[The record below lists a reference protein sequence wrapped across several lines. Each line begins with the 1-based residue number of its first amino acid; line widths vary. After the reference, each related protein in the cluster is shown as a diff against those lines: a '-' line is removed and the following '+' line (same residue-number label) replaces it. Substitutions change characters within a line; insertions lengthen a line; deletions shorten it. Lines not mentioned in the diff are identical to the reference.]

1 VFSSAER
8 YSEKD
13 REHTWRRSPKERL
26 HASKGGEMTSEL
38 TPESMDLLCKLLKD
52 AIQVHP
58 EARPVVMSLV
68 DTLMDHHVRQE
79 QWGSILFC
87 VWQELQE
94 ESGSGAYNDGSGR

>member
-1 VFSSAER
+1 
-8 YSEKD
+8 
-13 REHTWRRSPKERL
+13 
-26 HASKGGEMTSEL
+26 MTPEL
-38 TPESMDLLCKLLKD
+38 TPDSMDLLCKLLKGV
-52 AIQVHP
+52 IQVNP

>member
-1 VFSSAER
+1 MA
-8 YSEKD
+8 
-13 REHTWRRSPKERL
+13 
-26 HASKGGEMTSEL
+26 SEL
-38 TPESMDLLCKLLKD
+38 TPDSMDLLCKLLKE
-52 AIQVHP
+52 AIQVNP

-94 ESGSGAYNDGSGR
+94 ESGSGAYNDGSRR